1 LFLSSCCS
9 PRVKNRSIGAI
20 AKGNIGFSLVEMLV
34 VIAVAAVLAALL
46 VPSAK
51 TMLDSAQTSKAVSNL
66 RQIGALMSSYVAEN
80 NNRLPAYQP
89 PAWSTATNS
98 LFWQNVLRMHA
109 GLAVRGN
116 PAADTWLPEIFYDPA
131 VRKSRQ
137 HLWGCFGGNS
147 AVMQVPNGMPLA
159 KIATPGK
166 KVLVAS
172 AVDTTG
178 RGRFDSSWYFNG
190 TNATTGPAM
199 VDPRHKGKALCLFV
213 DGHTEALDIATMSA
227 AERRQFFLLDG
238 N

>member
-1 LFLSSCCS
+1 
-9 PRVKNRSIGAI
+9 
-20 AKGNIGFSLVEMLV
+20 
-34 VIAVAAVLAALL
+34 
-46 VPSAK
+46 
-51 TMLDSAQTSKAVSNL
+51 
-66 RQIGALMSSYVAEN
+66 
-80 NNRLPAYQP
+80 
-89 PAWSTATNS
+89 
-98 LFWQNVLRMHA
+98 
-109 GLAVRGN
+109 
-116 PAADTWLPEIFYDPA
+116 
-131 VRKSRQ
+131 
-137 HLWGCFGGNS
+137 
-147 AVMQVPNGMPLA
+147 MQVPNGMPLA